1 VYSALACHRLIMPLL
16 AIAHGPDKSDQAF
29 PDLGLGADA
38 RCCKNQ
44 NRGQSRYAPI
54 LVGRGRLGE
63 IRDMAIPHRKVA

>member
-44 NRGQSRYAPI
+44 NRGQSRYAPMPRRTGQI
-54 LVGRGRLGE
+54 G
-63 IRDMAIPHRKVA
+63 